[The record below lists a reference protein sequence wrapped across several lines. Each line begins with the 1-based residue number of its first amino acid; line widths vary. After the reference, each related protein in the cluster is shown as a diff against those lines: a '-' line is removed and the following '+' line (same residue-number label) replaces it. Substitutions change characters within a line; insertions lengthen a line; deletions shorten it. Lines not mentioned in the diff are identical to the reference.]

1 MPTTRPFEGIDNQVN
16 VAEYDLIPLL
26 ATAKKLVNE
35 SEFVSKADATK
46 RGCRSTADRVQ
57 EIYRNT
63 VNNLSYIDI
72 KGFSQKIQ
80 NLKLAIN
87 LFKMIGVFLPTS
99 LIILFL

>member
-35 SEFVSKADATK
+35 GEFVSKADATK
-46 RGCRSTADRVQ
+46 RGCKSTADRVQ

-72 KGFSQKIQ
+72 KGFSTKIQ
-80 NLKLAIN
+80 NYVDGLL
-87 LFKMIGVFLPTS
+87 L
-99 LIILFL
+99 